1 MDNTI
6 ARVAA
11 LMVVGILMIILSTM
25 YTRKYGNTLN
35 REFNLENLFPKNPS
49 AGKKYISESEHF
61 VGDSNSKKETISEK
75 KSNIQQDIENIKVD
89 ESIIGVRMYING
101 TEKPI
106 QIRAQNLLKIAKLIE
121 NTLRKT
127 EFSAG
132 ELSDIYSLVTQN
144 YKSSL
149 PAEQYKKIEEIV

>member
-35 REFNLENLFPKNPS
+35 REFNIENLFPNNPN
-49 AGKKYISESEHF
+49 ARKKDITESEHF
-61 VGDSNSKKETISEK
+61 VVDSGSKKEKASEK
-75 KSNIQQDIENIKVD
+75 KSHIQQDIENIILD
-89 ESIIGVRMYING
+89 EDIIGVRMYISG
-101 TEKPI
+101 TQKPV
-106 QIRAQNLLKIAKLIE
+106 QIRAKNLMKMAKLIE
-121 NTLRKT
+121 NTLKKT
-127 EFSAG
+127 EFQAG
-132 ELSDIYSLVTQN
+132 ELSDIYMLVTQN